1 MLSLS
6 PETARGQLTMNRY
19 LILLLLWMVFIF
31 GNLFFVPGVAVSED
45 EAIQIRLAYFELS
58 RVRLLNMLDASYEEY
73 RDAVKQS
80 RKQMWL
86 LRDDPS
92 EAADKLRTA
101 QSYYELALVIWSFQA
116 EAGPRSGILLTDE
129 PYVLAVCRQCPDIP
143 VVHQN
148 GLDHVS
154 VQNGV
159 ACLWRLSAAV
169 LNKIPTGSN

>member
-1 MLSLS
+1 
-6 PETARGQLTMNRY
+6 MNRY
-19 LILLLLWMVFIF
+19 MILLLLWMILTA
-31 GNLFFVPGVAVSED
+31 GNLIFMPGAALSED
-45 EAIQIRLAYFELS
+45 DAVQMRLAYFELS

-73 RDAVKQS
+73 RDAVIQS
-80 RKQMWL
+80 RKQILL
-86 LRDDPS
+86 LRDDS
-92 EAADKLRTA
+92 SDAADKLRTA

-116 EAGPRSGILLTDE
+116 EDGPRSGILLTDE
-129 PYVLAVCRQCPDIP
+129 PCVLAVCRQCPDIP

-169 LNKIPTGSN
+169 LNKIPIGSN